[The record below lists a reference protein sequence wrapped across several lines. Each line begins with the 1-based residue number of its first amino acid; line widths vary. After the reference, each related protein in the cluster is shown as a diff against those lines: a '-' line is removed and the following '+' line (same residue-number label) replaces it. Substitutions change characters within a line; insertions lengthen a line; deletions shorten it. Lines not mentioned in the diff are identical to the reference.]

1 MLKSKSL
8 VALTFAATLAASTQ
22 GYAQAQPDP
31 HHPAQGDGTT
41 EAAPG
46 IQDQQG
52 MSMPMMM
59 NMMGAMMKMMGGG
72 GAQMGMGGMDMSGMG
87 MTERIEGR
95 IAFLRAELQISDG
108 QSKVWNAFA
117 GALRNNA
124 KLLKEANMPMMTDAS
139 APQLLAQ
146 LDSQERIL
154 GARLE
159 GIRAMK
165 AALAALYEALTPDQR
180 KTADELLAAHMGLM
194 PSGMMRT
201 GMMPMQQQMQEL
213 TSVEQAL
220 EQSRESIKLVTWR
233 ETAANHVAGLTPRQ
247 RQIMELV
254 LAGHPS
260 KNIAADIGIS
270 QRTVENHRASIMKRT
285 GSKSLPALARLAFAA
300 AWNGAGEPPAQR
312 GQMQ

>member
-22 GYAQAQPDP
+22 GYAQTQPDP
-31 HHPAQGDGTT
+31 HHPAPGDGTT
-41 EAAPG
+41 EAASG
-46 IQDQQG
+46 NQDQQG

-72 GAQMGMGGMDMSGMG
+72 GGRTGMGGMDMSGMG

-95 IAFLRAELQISDG
+95 IAFLHAELQISDG
-108 QSKVWNAFA
+108 QSKVWNDFA

-124 KLLKEANMPMMTDAS
+124 KLLKEANMPMMADAS

-194 PSGMMRT
+194 PSGMMQT
-201 GMMPMQQQMQEL
+201 GMMPMQQQMQQL
-213 TSVEQAL
+213 TSVEHAL
-220 EQSRESIKLVTWR
+220 EQSRESIKLFVWR
-233 ETAANHVAGLTPRQ
+233 KTAANHVAGLTPRQ

-254 LAGHPS
+254 LDGHPS

-300 AWNGAGEPPAQR
+300 TWNGAGEPPVER